1 MKGPGKY
8 DRESQ
13 KVLLSTDADGV
24 LLIILGGRLGSG
36 FSMTV
41 RESERARALALVP
54 SVLREVAA
62 EMERDNPV
70 S

>member
-8 DRESQ
+8 DREAERAL
-13 KVLLSTDADGV
+13 VATDADGV

-36 FSMTV
+36 FSMTG

-54 SVLREVAA
+54 NVLREVAA
-62 EMERDNPV
+62 QMERDNQP

>member
-1 MKGPGKY
+1 MTGPGKY
-8 DRESQ
+8 DTECEG
-13 KVLLSTDADGV
+13 VLLATNADGV
-24 LLIILGGRLGSG
+24 LLIVLGGHRGSG

-41 RESERARALALVP
+41 RQSERARAVALVP

-62 EMERDNPV
+62 EIERDNPP